1 MPFVICTTALD
12 NPPLSKPPGPPH
24 PRFCVLSFRVLS
36 FREVYRHIP
45 NLITIARLALTVVF
59 FMLLNIH
66 GPGVGPDFQRQMWIA
81 FACFVVAALTDVVD
95 GYLARK
101 WKVESAFG
109 RVVDPFVDKIL
120 ICGAFIFFSSNDFI
134 NAVHIKEQYA
144 TGVHPWM
151 AVVLIAREFL
161 ITSIRGLAESRGIN
175 FKADWA
181 GKIKMF
187 TQSFAIGAVLVDL
200 AIAGSEPWVRTVRDI
215 AIWTTVIVTVLSA
228 TTYCLRARAIVFE
241 EETTP

>member
-1 MPFVICTTALD
+1 M
-12 NPPLSKPPGPPH
+12 
-24 PRFCVLSFRVLS
+24 
-36 FREVYRHIP
+36 YRHIP
-45 NLITIARLALTVVF
+45 NLITLTRLALTVVF

-66 GPGVGPDFQRQMWIA
+66 KPVLDQPATLHFQNQMGFA
-81 FACFVVAALTDVVD
+81 FILFVITALTDVVD
-95 GYLARK
+95 GYLARR

-109 RVVDPFVDKIL
+109 RIVDPFVDKIL

-134 NAVHIKEQYA
+134 NAIPLATPASQPLTSLTEPYA
-144 TGVHPWM
+144 TGIHPWM

-161 ITSIRGLAESRGIN
+161 ITSIRGLAESMGIN

-200 AIAGSEPWVRTVRDI
+200 ALAGSTPWVREVRDI

-228 TTYCLRARAIVFE
+228 TTYCLRARRMFTGDATVK
-241 EETTP
+241 

>member
-1 MPFVICTTALD
+1 M
-12 NPPLSKPPGPPH
+12 
-24 PRFCVLSFRVLS
+24 
-36 FREVYRHIP
+36 YRHIP
-45 NLITIARLALTVVF
+45 NLITVARLALTVVF

-66 GPGVGPDFQRQMWIA
+66 GPGFGEAFQRQMWIA
-81 FACFVVAALTDVVD
+81 FICFLIAALTDVVD

-134 NAVHIKEQYA
+134 NAVHVKEQYA

-161 ITSIRGLAESRGIN
+161 ITSIRGLAEARGIN
-175 FKADWA
+175 FKADWT

-200 AIAGSEPWVRTVRDI
+200 GLNGNVEWVHTVRDLSV
-215 AIWTTVIVTVLSA
+215 WTTVIVTLLSA
-228 TTYCLRARAIVFE
+228 TTYILRARKVLVD
-241 EETTP
+241 

>member
-1 MPFVICTTALD
+1 
-12 NPPLSKPPGPPH
+12 
-24 PRFCVLSFRVLS
+24 
-36 FREVYRHIP
+36 VYRHIP
-45 NLITIARLALTVVF
+45 NLITISRLLLTVVF
-59 FMLLNIH
+59 FLLLNVH
-66 GPGVGPDFQRQMWIA
+66 DPDTFTRQMWLA
-81 FACFVVAALTDVVD
+81 FACFLVAALTDILD

-134 NAVHIKEQYA
+134 SATPLQNAHA

-151 AVVLIAREFL
+151 AVVLIGREFL
-161 ITSIRGLAESRGIN
+161 ITSIRGLAESRGID
-175 FKADWA
+175 FRADWA

-187 TQSFAIGAVLVDL
+187 TQSFAVGAVLVDL
-200 AIAGSEPWVRTVRDI
+200 AIGSSVEWVRLVRDI

-228 TTYCLRARAIVFE
+228 TTYILRARKIL
-241 EETTP
+241 TD

>member
-1 MPFVICTTALD
+1 M
-12 NPPLSKPPGPPH
+12 
-24 PRFCVLSFRVLS
+24 
-36 FREVYRHIP
+36 YRHVP
-45 NLITIARLALTVVF
+45 NLITITRLALTIIF
-59 FMLLNIH
+59 FMMLNIH
-66 GPGVGPDFQRQMWIA
+66 GPGAGKDFQNQMWLA
-81 FACFVVAALTDVVD
+81 FVLFVVTALTDVVD
-95 GYLARK
+95 GYLARR

-134 NAVHIKEQYA
+134 NAVHINERYA

-161 ITSIRGLAESRGIN
+161 ITSIRGLAEAQGIN
-175 FKADWA
+175 FRADWA

-200 AIAGSEPWVRTVRDI
+200 ALAGSTEWVRTVRDI
-215 AIWTTVIVTVLSA
+215 AIWTTVIVTLLSA
-228 TTYCLRARAIVFE
+228 ITYCLRARRIFTRPEQARPTE
-241 EETTP
+241 PEA